1 MNNQGIMDDIIKA
14 AQQAVAD
21 VESELVNEDGLRLCR
36 KCGTPVQCRVNI
48 LGMEKVVPCLC
59 KCGKEQRAADEQAA
73 KRQTSQRLV
82 RDRRNEG
89 FADDE
94 MKTWTFDKDDGGN
107 PELSRTA
114 KAYVENFH
122 DMLAQGKGLLLFG
135 TVGTGKTFMGACI
148 VNAVIDRG
156 YTALATNFGR
166 IVNAVNGNYETR
178 QDTYDTINGYD
189 LLMIDDLAAER
200 DTEYMNEIVFNVIDG
215 RARVKKPLI
224 VTTNLTADELKNTS
238 DTRKQRIYSRLFELC
253 IPIEVSGKDRRRK
266 ALQEDYQKLK
276 GVLDL

>member
-1 MNNQGIMDDIIKA
+1 MNNQGIMDSIIQA
-14 AQQAVAD
+14 AQKAVASR
-21 VESELVNEDGLRLCR
+21 ESELVNEDGLRLCR

-59 KCGKEQRAADEQAA
+59 KCGKEEREAEEQGVKRVAA
-73 KRQTSQRLV
+73 QRLM
-82 RDRRNEG
+82 RERRNEG
-89 FADDE
+89 FADDR
-94 MKTWTFDKDDGGN
+94 MKTWTFENDDGAN
-107 PELSRTA
+107 PDLTRTA

-122 DMLAQGKGLLLFG
+122 DMLAMGKGLLFFG
-135 TVGTGKTFMGACI
+135 TVGTGKTYMGACI
-148 VNAVIDRG
+148 VNAIIDKG

-166 IVNAVNGNYETR
+166 IVNAVNGNFETR

-253 IPIEVSGKDRRRK
+253 IPVEVSGKDRRRK
-266 ALQEDYQKLK
+266 ALQGDYEKLK